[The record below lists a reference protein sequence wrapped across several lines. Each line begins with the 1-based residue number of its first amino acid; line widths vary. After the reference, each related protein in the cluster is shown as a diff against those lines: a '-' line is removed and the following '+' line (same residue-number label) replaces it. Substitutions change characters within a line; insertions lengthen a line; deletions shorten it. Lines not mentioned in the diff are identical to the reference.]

1 MTWNAEGSGNQSYL
15 HRIYIVTLERT
26 EEWPSTWCRTDWPA
40 SSQGRTGMWVT
51 WHRTAHTDRAEASM
65 RIPVPHSV
73 LLFRTQCCCSTLT
86 YWAQSQKLA
95 AQREAEALA
104 PWIFPSWT
112 GERARKGYWERCKV
126 RKQWM
131 LGGGIKTHECT
142 HRMVF
147 KREEKLTKLLE
158 TQYSICRTDSS
169 IERTLR

>member
-1 MTWNAEGSGNQSYL
+1 MQRAQETS
-15 HRIYIVTLERT
+15 HIYIVSTSSLLSVQRNGQAPGAGLTGLPLHKDARGCGWPGTELLTL
-26 EEWPSTWCRTDWPA
+26 
-40 SSQGRTGMWVT
+40 TGQ
-51 WHRTAHTDRAEASM
+51 RLQCGS
-65 RIPVPHSV
+65 
-73 LLFRTQCCCSTLT
+73 LFRTQCCCSTLT
-86 YWAQSQKLA
+86 YWAQSQELA

-147 KREEKLTKLLE
+147 KREEKLTKVLE